1 MTVWVKHKV
10 GPPIK
15 VRLSS
20 FDTLT
25 ARAAVTA
32 RNLALGRGHTA
43 TVVSDNGVTSY
54 LVTKMGA
61 RKLTG

>member
-1 MTVWVKHKV
+1 
-10 GPPIK
+10 